1 MLKKRLISM
10 LLMIVLVMALSPAG
24 AFAAENVQAKPT
36 GSSILLNG
44 VKASLEAYNI
54 KDNNY
59 FKLRDLAKLL
69 NGGAKQFEVTWD
81 ASKNAVSILT
91 NHAYTPVGGELT
103 LPGGAA
109 AKNAVLST
117 AKVYVNGTAT
127 PLTAYNVNGN
137 NYFKLRD
144 IGTAID
150 FQVAY
155 DEMANTVVINTESI
169 QYKNTQYGFSFTLPK
184 SWENYS
190 VVTDQWQGYLVG
202 EQSDVAP
209 EAGPMIKIRNPHWTA
224 DKPWQDIPIM
234 IFTPAQ
240 WDKVQK
246 EELSVSAAPIPPSEL
261 GRNSKYI
268 FALPARYNYAF
279 PEGFE
284 EVQCIIDDKPLQA
297 I

>member
-1 MLKKRLISM
+1 MLKKRLLSM
-10 LLMIVLVMALSPAG
+10 LMTIVLVMALSPVG
-24 AFAAENVQAKPT
+24 AFAAESVQAKPT
-36 GSSILLNG
+36 ASIILLNG
-44 VKASLEAYNI
+44 AKVSLEAYNI

-69 NGGAKQFEVTWD
+69 NGGAKQFEVAWD
-81 ASKNAVSILT
+81 ASKNAISIQT

-103 LPGGAA
+103 IPGSSTS
-109 AKNAVLST
+109 KYAVLST
-117 AKVYVNGTAT
+117 AKVYVDGTAT
-127 PLTAYNVNGN
+127 PMTAYNVGGN

-155 DEMANTVVINTESI
+155 DGVAKSVIINTESI
-169 QYKNTQYGFSFTLPK
+169 LYKNTQYGFSFTLPK

-190 VVTDQWQGYLVG
+190 IVEDQWQGYLLG
-202 EQSDVAP
+202 DQSDVAP
-209 EAGPMIKIRNPHWTA
+209 EAGPLIKIRNPHWTA
-224 DKPWQDIPIM
+224 DNQWQDIPIM

-261 GRNSKYI
+261 GLNSKYI

-284 EVQCIIDDKPLQA
+284 EVQCILDDKPLQA